1 MRVRHE
7 GISIFLRRKH
17 FRNLWLG
24 SVISGLGNELGSAA
38 VLWMVLDITHS
49 PAAVGLISLCVGVPA
64 AIVNPFAGVL
74 GDRFSRSRM
83 MVLGNALLALI

>member
-1 MRVRHE
+1 MRIRHE
-7 GISIFLRRKH
+7 GISILLRRKY

-49 PAAVGLISLCVGVPA
+49 PAEW
-64 AIVNPFAGVL
+64 
-74 GDRFSRSRM
+74 D
-83 MVLGNALLALI
+83 